1 MFQEMLQVGSGGS
14 TKVKKG
20 TFKGLGMGV
29 YTSTQNCG
37 FKPKYIFV
45 FCVGNNDASYKNMSG
60 TAVYNNGEIIS
71 SFVEATSSKQL
82 LFYRESNYANFEITN
97 DGFKFVQN
105 FSGSFVDMDMEFL
118 AIG

>member
-1 MFQEMLQVGSGGS
+1 MFQEMLQIGSGGS

-20 TFKGLGMGV
+20 TFKGLGIGG
-29 YTSTQNCG
+29 YTSHQNCG

-45 FCVGNNDASYKNMSG
+45 FCVGNNTSSYKNMSG
-60 TAVYNNGEIIS
+60 SSVYNDGEIIN
-71 SFVEATSSKQL
+71 SFVEIINGKL
-82 LFYRESNYANFEITN
+82 LFYYGSNYANFEITN

-105 FSGSFVDMDMEFL
+105 TSGSFDDMDFEFL